1 MPLLDRRGR
10 SCMTHAVRSKRAGAG
25 EQRWTD
31 GSIYRGEFV
40 DDLKQG
46 GGVFTWANG
55 ETYEGSFYKDYR
67 HGSGTYSWPDG
78 SRFTGKFYLNRKE
91 GYGVHVFPDGTTFE
105 GLYHADERFG
115 PGVVT
120 YVDGRQDVGVWY
132 RQWLLRLCTRV
143 DGAFTLKDVPGY
155 AARLPKQ
162 ECLTQTQAEGLTHP
176 SLITSPGTENKQVYS
191 IDTSLLDDPSLLEDE
206 WFILPPDI
214 HSYSTDSDHLPITR
228 HLRQELDLHFFGRSD
243 VITPSFSDELPL
255 QLRIEAH
262 VHTHRFE
269 AEGLRWDVAAVL
281 AMNREPFGP
290 KGPLELSSERLI
302 GEASFGDPSA
312 VHNILR
318 GGNVH
323 PDVGDAG
330 GFTALIAAT
339 VNCHDDVIHLLLD
352 SGADVNKLNAEG
364 MSALA
369 VCAVLYYPFQSLQKT
384 VAERVSQ
391 KETANPEIRA
401 PSGIT
406 NSLQEESA
414 DPLRERPGHKSDRK
428 MLTGS
433 QSDRAEC
440 DDPSA
445 KGFSSAE
452 EPKAPENTECTES
465 PQRAER
471 VLQRAEAQTV
481 EAELSEKAQQ
491 TQVRSIQVLDGKI
504 PVGAVP
510 WNQREDEGAGSFSG
524 QQDLDPKAEEK
535 NWTNGSSVEDP
546 TFDSAHSMASFG
558 VNVTEDIMHQMAE
571 VLCQGGH
578 VKPANTP
585 ETVRKMALMKTEHQV
600 RWSTLKLLLDRGAD
614 PNASSVPMPVIFL
627 TIKAGHVEAVRRLL
641 ECGACTDL
649 PLPAELKGLYPLH
662 VAAGLLGPDGPK
674 ITELLLHA
682 AADPDVK
689 AQDASEVYELDKV
702 RAITKPANRY
712 DCESTADPQAG
723 SGTRSCLDSRPP
735 PYTYTTTAETPEEG
749 GRTALHVACQRDS
762 DYTNARDVVSIL
774 LSHKASTSH
783 LWSGHSPLSL
793 AIASGND
800 LAVDELLA
808 SGADPNLPLSHGV
821 GSALCAA
828 ANFNYDFGPLSGSR
842 IKLVEK
848 LIKAGAN
855 ILMPVEVGEGR
866 RSGLGTAV
874 DYTHH
879 AFNQVQQFLH
889 NVYHSLNQREREAY
903 NARRQLLS
911 TMANLLRQAAVGM
924 EKQRSEAEQSQ
935 GIHSVSPADKFV
947 FTGAGATPPGIRARV
962 HLTAEQHGTTPN
974 DQRSGSKDKTET
986 SSVRKP
992 LFKYCYQCGRSAWVV
1007 LKACSRCHEVFY
1019 CSKTCKM
1026 KAWNERHKEECIRV
1040 PGPRSAEGR
1049 YSSGERRRTLSGK
1062 SSRRGQ
1068 DHHPRPDKPDSIK
1081 TTPHSHQHDP
1091 KENYSFI

>member
-10 SCMTHAVRSKRAGAG
+10 SGMSPAGRSRRAGAG

-31 GSIYRGEFV
+31 GSTYRGESV
-40 DDLKQG
+40 DGLKQG
-46 GGVFTWANG
+46 GGVFTWASG
-55 ETYEGSFYKDYR
+55 EAYEGSFYKDYR

-120 YVDGRQDVGVWY
+120 YGDGRQDVGIWY

-143 DGAFTLKDVPGY
+143 EGAFTLKDVPGY
-155 AARLPKQ
+155 AARLPEQ
-162 ECLTQTQAEGLTHP
+162 ECLTETQAEGLTHP
-176 SLITSPGTENKQVYS
+176 CLITRPGTENKQVHS
-191 IDTSLLDDPSLLEDE
+191 IDTSLLDNPSLLEDE

-243 VITPSFSDELPL
+243 VITPSFSEGLPL
-255 QLRIEAH
+255 QQRIEAH
-262 VHTHRFE
+262 VHTHSFE

-302 GEASFGDPSA
+302 REATFGDLLA
-312 VHNILR
+312 VHNVLR

-330 GFTALIAAT
+330 RFTALIAAT

-369 VCAVLYYPFQSLQKT
+369 VCAVLYYPFQSLQET
-384 VAERVSQ
+384 VAERGSQ
-391 KETANPEIRA
+391 KDNSNPERRA
-401 PSGIT
+401 PSGT
-406 NSLQEESA
+406 LQEESA
-414 DPLRERPGHKSDRK
+414 DPLRERPGHKSDRE

-433 QSDRAEC
+433 QSDQVEC

-445 KGFSSAE
+445 EGFRRAE
-452 EPKAPENTECTES
+452 DPNAPENTECTES
-465 PQRAER
+465 PQRAEE
-471 VLQRAEAQTV
+471 VLQGAEAQAV
-481 EAELSEKAQQ
+481 KAELSEKAQM
-491 TQVRSIQVLDGKI
+491 TQVSSIQVRDGKNS
-504 PVGAVP
+504 VTWSQG
-510 WNQREDEGAGSFSG
+510 EDEGADSFSG
-524 QQDLDPKAEEK
+524 EQDLDPRSTSEEK
-535 NWTNGSSVEDP
+535 SWSAVEDP
-546 TFDSAHSMASFG
+546 AFDSALSMASFS
-558 VNVTEDIMHQMAE
+558 VNVTENIVHQMVEA
-571 VLCQGGH
+571 LCEGGH

-585 ETVRKMALMKTEHQV
+585 ETVRKMALTKTEHQV

-627 TIKAGHVEAVRRLL
+627 AIKAGHVEGVQRLL

-662 VAAGLLGPDGPK
+662 VAAGLLGPAGPK

-689 AQDASEVYELDKV
+689 AQDASEVYELDK
-702 RAITKPANRY
+702 
-712 DCESTADPQAG
+712 STAEPQAG
-723 SGTRSCLDSRPP
+723 SVTRSCLDSGPP

-749 GRTALHVACQRDS
+749 GRTPLHVACQRDS

-808 SGADPNLPLSHGV
+808 SGADPNLPLSQGV

-828 ANFNYDFGPLSGSR
+828 ANFSYDFGPHLHNR

-848 LIKAGAN
+848 LTKAGAN

-866 RSGLGTAV
+866 RSRLGTAV
-874 DYTHH
+874 DYAHH
-879 AFNQVQQFLH
+879 AFNQ
-889 NVYHSLNQREREAY
+889 NWRIASTPYHSLNQREREAY
-903 NARRQLLS
+903 NARHQLLN
-911 TMANLLRQAAVGM
+911 TMASLLRKAAVSL
-924 EKQRSEAEQSQ
+924 EKQHLEAEQSQ

-947 FTGAGATPPGIRARV
+947 FTGAGATPPGTRARV
-962 HLTAEQHGTTPN
+962 HLTAEQQGTTPN

-986 SSVRKP
+986 LTVRKP
-992 LFKYCYQCGRSAWVV
+992 LFKYCYQCGRSACVV
-1007 LKACSRCHEVFY
+1007 LMACSRCHEVFY
-1019 CSKTCKM
+1019 CSKMCKM

-1049 YSSGERRRTLSGK
+1049 YSSGERRRALSGK

-1068 DHHPRPDKPDSIK
+1068 DHHPRLEKPDSIK